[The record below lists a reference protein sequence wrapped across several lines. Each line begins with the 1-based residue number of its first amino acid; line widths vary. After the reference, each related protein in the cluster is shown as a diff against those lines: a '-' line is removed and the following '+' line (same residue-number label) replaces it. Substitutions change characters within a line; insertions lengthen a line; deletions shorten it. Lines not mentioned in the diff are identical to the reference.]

1 MPAKQQIHLT
11 SLRFVGEYYENAHLI
26 QLLVICES
34 YLQKLHIDLRCLLN
48 LVDDVNNNAQL
59 KASISH
65 RNLVYLDLDSIE
77 DSEIN
82 SGAFRRVIDFL
93 FDKNNNLRH
102 ITLLLTWDFELF
114 GSSDDMTALMEILC
128 SFKHCT
134 LLTSIVIYHYLFANK
149 FNDNNQTTSI
159 KDHFHEWLND
169 NTHLT
174 SEQHFDTDCDAN
186 HKTLTLWLK

>member
-11 SLRFVGEYYENAHLI
+11 SLRVSGEYYENAHLI
-26 QLLVICES
+26 QLLVIYGS
-34 YLQKLHIDLRCLLN
+34 YLQKLRIDLMCLLN
-48 LVDDVNNNAQL
+48 LVDDVNNNAQF

-65 RNLVYLDLDSIE
+65 RNLVYLDLDYVD

-93 FDKNNNLRH
+93 FDNNNNLRH
-102 ITLLLTWDFELF
+102 ITLLLTPVLELF
-114 GSSDDMTALMEILC
+114 GSSDDMTVLMEILC

-134 LLTSIVIYHYLFANK
+134 LLTSIVIYHCSFANK

-174 SEQHFDTDCDAN
+174 SEQRFDTECDAN
-186 HKTLTLWLK
+186 HDKLRLWLK